1 MKVKLFTICSLLLLS
16 LILIFS
22 WGCTD
27 KYKPTPNVFSSVE
40 ESSCTHCH
48 LDATLLKQVATPIP
62 PDEGE
67 SGEG

>member
-1 MKVKLFTICSLLLLS
+1 MKLKIFTLSSLLLLS
-16 LILIFS
+16 LVLIFV

-27 KYKPTPNVFSSVE
+27 KNKPAPNIFSSAE

-48 LDATLLKQVATPIP
+48 LDANLLKQVATPLP
-62 PDEGE
+62 PHEGE